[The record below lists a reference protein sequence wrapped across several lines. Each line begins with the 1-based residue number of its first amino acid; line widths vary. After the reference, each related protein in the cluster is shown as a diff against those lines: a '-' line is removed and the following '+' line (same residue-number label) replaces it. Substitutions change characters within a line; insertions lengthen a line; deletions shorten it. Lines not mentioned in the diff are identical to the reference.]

1 VNILSKK
8 EEFTSP
14 RKLDHILITYSK
26 PVESSSTMLD
36 EVILIHQSLPELS
49 LDDVNTKVWFL
60 GKKLDSPLMI
70 TGMTGGH
77 PLGAEINAILAE
89 VAEEHRIALG
99 VGSQR
104 AALEKESLAYSYRVA
119 REKAPSIPLI
129 ANIGAPQL
137 VSKDFLNLA
146 EKAVEMIEAD
156 ALAIHL
162 NPAQESFQP
171 GGDTVY
177 RGVLDSI
184 GKIVDELGVPVI
196 VKETGSGFS
205 METVRALYE
214 RGVRI
219 IDVSGAGGTSWI
231 KVEKYRASSMEE
243 KVLSEAAET
252 FSLWGIPTAISVI
265 EARHVSGDLT
275 IIASGGIRTG
285 LDIAKSIAIGADV
298 AGIALPAL
306 KKALESRIALSN
318 YIRRLKYELKV
329 AMFLTG
335 SLDTTQLRTKPV
347 VLGTNLVNWL
357 RQRGI
362 DPLYYIKEGRMAHK

>member
-1 VNILSKK
+1 VTILSKK

-14 RKLDHILITYSK
+14 RKLDHILVTYSK

-36 EVILIHQSLPELS
+36 EVVLIHQSLPEIS
-49 LDDVNTKVWFL
+49 LEEVDTTIRFL
-60 GKKLDSPLMI
+60 GKRLDAHLMI

-77 PLGAEINAILAE
+77 PVGADVNGILAE
-89 VAEEHRIALG
+89 IAEEQRIALG

-104 AALEKESLAYSYRVA
+104 AALERESLSYTYRIA
-119 REKAPSIPLI
+119 RERAPSIPI
-129 ANIGAPQL
+129 VANIGAPQL
-137 VSKDFLNLA
+137 ISKEFIQLA

-162 NPAQESFQP
+162 NPGQESFQP

-177 RGVLDSI
+177 RGVVDSVE
-184 GKIVDELGVPVI
+184 KIVDKLSVPVI
-196 VKETGSGFS
+196 VKETGCGLS
-205 METVRALYE
+205 METVNALYQ

-219 IDVSGAGGTSWI
+219 VDVSGAGGTSWI
-231 KVEKYRASSMEE
+231 KVEKYRAAHREE
-243 KVLSEAAET
+243 KTLSEAAET
-252 FSLWGIPTAISVI
+252 FSSWGIPTAVSVI
-265 EARHVSGDLT
+265 EARHVARDLT

-285 LDIAKSIAIGADV
+285 LDIAKSIAIGADM

-306 KKALESRIALSN
+306 RRALESSKSLEN
-318 YIRRLKYELKV
+318 YIKRVKYELKV

-335 SLDTTQLRTKPV
+335 SLDISQLRRRPI
-347 VLGTNLVNWL
+347 VLGMNIVNWL

-362 DPLYYIKEGRMAHK
+362 DPHQYIDKERIPPY